1 MEMNYCMQCGEKLQ
15 MKYHPQEE
23 KPVPYCPACE
33 SFRWPVFNTACS
45 MIVMNE
51 AKDRVILIQ
60 QYNRPV
66 YVLVAGYVN
75 QGEDAEHA
83 AAREVM
89 EEMGLT
95 VTSVHFNHSHYF
107 APSNTLMLNFTATV
121 LEEEAHPNWEV
132 DLWQWF
138 TVEEAVKNIKPHSL
152 AEAFLNGYLTG
163 KYHFPA

>member
-1 MEMNYCMQCGEKLQ
+1 MEMNYCMQCGTKLQ
-15 MKYHPQEE
+15 IRHHPTEGE
-23 KPVPYCPACE
+23 VPFCE
-33 SFRWPVFNTACS
+33 TCDAFRYPVFNTAVS
-45 MIVMNE
+45 MLVVNPD
-51 AKDRVILIQ
+51 KSKVVLIK
-60 QYNRPV
+60 QYGRPH
-66 YVLVAGYVN
+66 YILVAGYIN
-75 QGEDAEHA
+75 KGEDAEDA
-83 AAREVM
+83 VVREIK
-89 EEMGLT
+89 EEIGLT
-95 VTSVHFNHSHYF
+95 VKSVHFNHSHYF

>member
-1 MEMNYCMQCGEKLQ
+1 MEMNYCMQCGTKLVFRQ
-15 MKYHPQEE
+15 HSEE
-23 KPVPYCPACE
+23 GLVPYCDKCGE
-33 SFRWPVFNTACS
+33 YRYPVFNSAVS
-45 MIVMNE
+45 MIVTNRSRD
-51 AKDRVILIQ
+51 KILLIQ
-60 QYNRPV
+60 QYSRPFF
-66 YVLVAGYVN
+66 VLTAGYVN
-75 QGEDAEHA
+75 KGEEAEHA
-83 AAREVM
+83 AAREIQ
-89 EEMGLT
+89 EELGMT
-95 VTSVHFNHSHYF
+95 VETLSFNHSHYF

>member
-1 MEMNYCMQCGEKLQ
+1 
-15 MKYHPQEE
+15 
-23 KPVPYCPACE
+23 
-33 SFRWPVFNTACS
+33 
-45 MIVMNE
+45 MIVTNRSRD
-51 AKDRVILIQ
+51 KILLIQ
-60 QYNRPV
+60 QYSRPFF
-66 YVLVAGYVN
+66 VLTAGYVN
-75 QGEDAEHA
+75 KGEEAEHA
-83 AAREVM
+83 AAREIQ
-89 EEMGLT
+89 EELGMT
-95 VTSVHFNHSHYF
+95 VETLSFNHSHYF